1 MPMLVLPWE
10 VVKEGFE
17 MTCPT
22 CRSTELVEI
31 GLHLREQLVT
41 MHSCSACD
49 NRWWDRSGERVT
61 LPSVLELV
69 ASK

>member
-1 MPMLVLPWE
+1 
-10 VVKEGFE
+10 

-22 CRSTELVEI
+22 CRSNTLVEI
-31 GLHLREQLVT
+31 RLHVNNQLVT
-41 MHSCSACD
+41 MHSCSACE
-49 NRWWDRSGERVT
+49 NRWWDRAGERVT